1 MREIAW
7 QELNKSGKLVT
18 KRKSFQ
24 TDAALERFVE
34 KLFDKDNFYT
44 ILDKTYWRVRYRK
57 PNNRTEIIPVR
68 FWSRDEAQRFIDHM
82 NGQQNGL
89 RYEMASCGHC

>member
-7 QELNKSGKLVT
+7 QEFNKSGKLVT

-34 KLFDKDNFYT
+34 KLFNKDNYYT
-44 ILDKTYWRVRYRK
+44 ILAMR
-57 PNNRTEIIPVR
+57 
-68 FWSRDEAQRFIDHM
+68 
-82 NGQQNGL
+82 
-89 RYEMASCGHC
+89 